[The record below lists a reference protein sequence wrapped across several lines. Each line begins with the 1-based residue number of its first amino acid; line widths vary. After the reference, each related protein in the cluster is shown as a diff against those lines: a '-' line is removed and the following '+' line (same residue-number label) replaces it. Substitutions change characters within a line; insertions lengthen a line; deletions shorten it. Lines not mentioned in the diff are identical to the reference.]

1 MEVSSLAVAAVA
13 LVIAAVALRNS
24 DRNSSAATL
33 LAIMEAFRQGWERF
47 EEPDP
52 VKRNYHFHSLM
63 NLFEVGC
70 AIHQDRSVH
79 GASKSLLEDYMLA
92 TLTMIAKDL
101 GARAEITRMRNSPD
115 VFEYLKRF
123 LMEMRLKG
131 HPHLIESL
139 VNKDVPQ
146 SITEPAEVGNNTQSA
161 ASGIGEGG
169 PEQ

>member
-1 MEVSSLAVAAVA
+1 MEASSLVVALAALAVAG
-13 LVIAAVALRNS
+13 VALRSS

-47 EEPDP
+47 DDPDP

-79 GASKSLLEDYMLA
+79 GASKSLLEAYLRD
-92 TLTMIAKDL
+92 TLTMIAQSE
-101 GARAEITRMRNSPD
+101 GARREIASMRNDPE

-123 LMEMRLKG
+123 LKAMRRKG
-131 HPHLIESL
+131 LPHLIEPL
-139 VNKDVPQ
+139 VNKDLPQ
-146 SITEPAEVGNNTQSA
+146 PLPEITPDP
-161 ASGIGEGG
+161 G
-169 PEQ
+169 PPTPGVVENVQPER